1 MTYPEVG
8 DPKGLAL
15 RVDRRYSAPEVL
27 ANPGSATEASDIYS
41 LGIVFHELMTG
52 IAPDGAADSRAALD
66 TEHVAKA
73 IKAAGPSGFDKS
85 PEDVA
90 SVIARMCH
98 PEPSERYQRMEEVK
112 DDLAIIG
119 Q

>member
-1 MTYPEVG
+1 
-8 DPKGLAL
+8 
-15 RVDRRYSAPEVL
+15 VDRRYSAPEVL
-27 ANPGSATEASDIYS
+27 ADPGSATEASDIYS
-41 LGIVFHELMTG
+41 LGLVFHEVMTG
-52 IAPDGAADSRAALD
+52 ITPDGEADSRAELNEAD
-66 TEHVAKA
+66 VAKA
-73 IKAAGPSGFDKS
+73 IRAAGPSGFDRS

-98 PEPSERYQRMEEVK
+98 ADPVARYQKMQEVK

>member
-1 MTYPEVG
+1 LPR
-8 DPKGLAL
+8 LA
-15 RVDRRYSAPEVL
+15 DAL
-27 ANPGSATEASDIYS
+27 ARQADATIPDATGSRGQACVAYRFLAHTT
-41 LGIVFHELMTG
+41 FT
-52 IAPDGAADSRAALD
+52 PDGAVDSRAALD

-90 SVIARMCH
+90 GVIARMCH
-98 PEPSERYQRMEEVK
+98 PEPGERYQRMEEVK

>member
-1 MTYPEVG
+1 MAELSEAQLG
-8 DPKGLAL
+8 DCHDW
-15 RVDRRYSAPEVL
+15 RTRWH
-27 ANPGSATEASDIYS
+27 ANPKPPICEAKPVP
-41 LGIVFHELMTG
+41 LIVFRLTR
-52 IAPDGAADSRAALD
+52 PSPRTVRRTSCAALD
-66 TEHVAKA
+66 NAHVAKA
-73 IKAAGPSGFDKS
+73 IEAAGPSGFAKS

-98 PEPSERYQRMEEVK
+98 PEPGERYQRMEEVK